1 MSRERVALWLG
12 LVLGG
17 VVLIAPAPTDL
28 PLSAQRLAAVTVLMA
43 CWWIG
48 EALPIAAT
56 SLLPLVLFPLLSI
69 QPGAAVSAQYGDPV
83 VFLFLGAFL
92 IALAM
97 ERWGLHRRIALA
109 LVSAVGISP
118 QRLVL
123 GFLVATAALSMW
135 MNNTAA
141 TLMMLPVGV
150 SVVEHLAAEAKLDGQ
165 AGPEARRAAE
175 RSLGAALMLGIAYGA
190 SLGGMGTL
198 VGTAPNLILV
208 GAARELLPGAPEIG
222 FLQWMGLGLPVALCL
237 VALCYPILLRLAPET
252 KLARFSFGAGSR
264 ATVAAERER
273 LGAMSQGERFVL
285 LAFASAALLWI
296 FRAPLELGSLHVPGW
311 SELLPQP
318 RFVGDATVGL
328 GVGLSLFLFSAHGAA
343 ARAGQRAPL
352 LDWKT
357 VQERVPWGVLL
368 LMGGGFALAGAFEA
382 TGLARWL
389 AGRLASLAHAP
400 LPGVVGGVAVLT
412 TLLSEIASNTATAT
426 LLMPVLA
433 ATAAA
438 IGVPPLVLMVPA
450 TLAASCGFALPV
462 ATPPN
467 AIVYGTGWISLPRM
481 AAAGLAL
488 DLAGVLVITTLSLLL
503 VPRLFS

>member
-1 MSRERVALWLG
+1 MNRARVALWLG

-17 VVLIAPAPTDL
+17 VVLTVPAPADL
-28 PLSAQRLAAVTVLMA
+28 PPAAQRLAAVTLLVA

-56 SLLPLVLFPLLSI
+56 SLVPLVLLPLLAI
-69 QPGAAVSAQYGDPV
+69 QPAPAVAAQYGDPV

-97 ERWGLHRRIALA
+97 ERWGLHRRIALLLVRA
-109 LVSAVGISP
+109 LGTSP
-118 QRLVL
+118 SRLIL

-150 SVVEHLAAEAKLDGQ
+150 SVVEHLATQARLDGHGG
-165 AGPEARRAAE
+165 ADVRRAAE
-175 RSLGAALMLGIAYGA
+175 RSLGAALVLGIAYGA

-198 VGTAPNLILV
+198 VGTAPNLVLV
-208 GAARELLPGAPEIG
+208 GAVRELVPGGPEIG
-222 FLQWMGLGLPVALCL
+222 FLPWMGLGLPVAAVL
-237 VALCYPILLRLAPET
+237 VVLCYPILLRLAPET
-252 KLARFSFGAGSR
+252 PLARFAFAAGSR
-264 ATVAAERER
+264 ATIEAERER
-273 LGAMSQGERFVL
+273 LGAMSQGERRVLAAFV
-285 LAFASAALLWI
+285 SAALLWI
-296 FRAPLELGSLHVPGW
+296 FRAPLDLGSLHVPGW

-318 RFVGDATVGL
+318 RFVGDATVAL
-328 GVGLSLFLFSAHGAA
+328 GVGLSLFLFSARGAA
-343 ARAGQRAPL
+343 ARPGGRTPL

-368 LMGGGFALAGAFEA
+368 LMGGGFAIAGAFEA

-389 AGRLASLAHAP
+389 AGRLTALASLP
-400 LPGVVGGVAVLT
+400 LPGVIGSVSVLT
-412 TLLSEIASNTATAT
+412 TLLSEVASNTATAT

-467 AIVYGTGWISLPRM
+467 AIAYATGWISLPRM

-488 DLAGVLVITTLSLLL
+488 DLVGVLVITGLSLLL
-503 VPRLFS
+503 VPRLFG